1 MKLQDLIKH
10 IHNASITN
18 NSNPTITSIEM
29 DSRKV
34 TPGCLFIC
42 IKGFTVDGHDFVA
55 KAIDNGAVAILSEK
69 ELNVSVP
76 VVKVNDTKRAMAIL
90 ADTFYQQPSH
100 KLHLIGVTGTNGK
113 TTITHLIE
121 SVFQKHNVNTG
132 MIGTINMKINGR
144 TYPTSNTTPEIIV
157 LQQMFHKMLEEDV
170 KAVVMEVSSHAL
182 DLGRVRGCD
191 FDVAVFT
198 NLTQD
203 HLDYHSSMEEYKFA
217 KGMLFSS
224 LGNSYNISK
233 PKFAI
238 LNVDDPASALYKK
251 LTAGE
256 VVTYGIDNPSDYY
269 AKNIQMT
276 PKGTTFELCYQG
288 ETKVVQIKLVG
299 KFSVYNVLACIAAC
313 HVSNIPMDTILEAME
328 EITGVSGR
336 YELVDEGQDFSV
348 IVDYAHTPDSLENV
362 LNTSNQLVEGKLFCL
377 IGCGGDRDRT
387 KRPLMAQAAVKY
399 SDIPIFTSDNPRTE
413 DPEQIFADMEKGVE
427 GEEYTV
433 IKDRKEAIEYAINKA
448 NRGDVIII
456 AGKGHE
462 TYQQIGKETFPFDD
476 REVARIALKELLK
489 K

>member
-1 MKLQDLIKH
+1 MNLQDLIKH
-10 IHNASITN
+10 IHNASITDD
-18 NSNPTITSIEM
+18 SNPAITSIEM

-69 ELNVSVP
+69 ELNVDVP

-90 ADTFYQQPSH
+90 ADAFYQQPSH

-113 TTITHLIE
+113 TTTTHLIE
-121 SVFQKHNVNTG
+121 AVFQKHNVNTG

-157 LQQMFHKMLEEDV
+157 LQQMFHKMMEEDV

-203 HLDYHSSMEEYKFA
+203 HLDYHSSMEEYKSA

-238 LNVDDPASALYKK
+238 LNEDDPASALYKK

-256 VVTYGIDNPSDYY
+256 VVTYGIDNESDYY

-288 ETKVVQIKLVG
+288 ETKVVQMKLVG
-299 KFSVYNVLACIAAC
+299 KFSVYNVLACISAC
-313 HVSNIPMDTILEAME
+313 HVSNVPMDTILEAME
-328 EITGVSGR
+328 EISGVSGR

-413 DPEQIFADMEKGVE
+413 DPDQIFADMEKGVE

-476 REVARIALKELLK
+476 REVARAALKQLLK